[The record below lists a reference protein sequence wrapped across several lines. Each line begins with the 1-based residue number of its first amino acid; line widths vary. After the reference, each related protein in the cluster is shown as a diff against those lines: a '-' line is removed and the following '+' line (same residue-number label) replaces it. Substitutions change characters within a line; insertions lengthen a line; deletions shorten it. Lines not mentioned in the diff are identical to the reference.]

1 MPLPPPLSLPQPH
14 MGVGREAWGE
24 GRGQWHRR
32 LACGSPWLAPQEI
45 HTHAIPMQPAILAQG
60 IGKSFRAGVLG
71 PSKVALRDVH
81 LEVGHGA
88 IFGVLGPNGAGKT
101 TLISILATL
110 LRPDTGGARVL
121 GLDVIKEAGRLRER
135 INLAASGAH
144 FLWCLTAEENLRFYG
159 RLYGLGGRALRDKIE
174 ELIGL
179 FDLDPHRRVTFERL
193 SSGLK
198 QRLAL
203 AKALI
208 NTPELLFLDEPT
220 SGLDPEMAQH
230 LREEILRLNRETG
243 LTILLTT
250 HNLREAEM
258 LCGEVGFLKE
268 GRLVRR
274 GRMAD
279 LQKSLG
285 LGDHLR
291 LVFEDSPAP
300 LNYGR
305 TARECWPTRCRIPR
319 WTWCWTGRRSGWPA
333 ILEAV
338 AHPEH
343 RLARVQVKPVDL
355 EEIYREI
362 TH

>member
-1 MPLPPPLSLPQPH
+1 
-14 MGVGREAWGE
+14 
-24 GRGQWHRR
+24 
-32 LACGSPWLAPQEI
+32 
-45 HTHAIPMQPAILAQG
+45 MQPAIIAQG
-60 IGKSFRAGVLG
+60 IGKSFRTGLWG
-71 PSKVALRDVH
+71 PAKVALQDLD
-81 LEVGHGA
+81 LEVAPGA

-110 LRPDTGGARVL
+110 LRPDAGQARVL
-121 GLDVIKEAGRLRER
+121 GLEVIREAGRLRQR

-144 FLWCLTAEENLRFYG
+144 FLWCLTVEENLRFYG
-159 RLYGLGGRALRDKIE
+159 RLYGLGGRVLSGKVE
-174 ELIGL
+174 ELIAL
-179 FDLDPHRRVTFERL
+179 FELGPHRRVTFERL
-193 SSGLK
+193 STGLK

-220 SGLDPEMAQH
+220 AGLDPEMAQH
-230 LREEILRLNRETG
+230 LREEILRLNREAG

-268 GRLVRR
+268 GRLVSR
-274 GRMAD
+274 GRIAD
-279 LQKSLG
+279 LQQRLG

-291 LVFEDSPAP
+291 LIFQDTPAP
-300 LNYGR
+300 LEYGKLPGVLSHR
-305 TARECWPTRCRIPR
+305 VQDSRVDLVLDHAETRL
-319 WTWCWTGRRSGWPA
+319 PA
-333 ILEAV
+333 ILEII
-338 AHPEH
+338 AHSRHP
-343 RLARVQVKPVDL
+343 LARVQVKAVDL